1 MELRIVSGKKS
12 DKIKKGISV
21 RQENNI
27 ETKITG
33 ITALSFRETF
43 LKTSY
48 EPSKIAEIKARNN
61 HIRCLIT
68 HN

>member
-1 MELRIVSGKKS
+1 
-12 DKIKKGISV
+12 
-21 RQENNI
+21 
-27 ETKITG
+27 
-33 ITALSFRETF
+33 LSFRETF